1 MIGFSVLF
9 MHSHAVG
16 LCLFIFSHLSFFAL
30 FRTAIFCIVISLVLV
45 GLIDELYE
53 MKWWAWT
60 LLAVSGALV
69 IITLTL
75 ISRQPTVKITSAF
88 TVPLIPWLPAISIL
102 INTYLMMMLDVM
114 TWVRFGVWIAIGLS
128 IYFAYGIRKSL
139 VRADIEYKKS
149 IDEKRHEG
157 KMFTCSREILVPTGQ

>member
-1 MIGFSVLF
+1 MAFHYKLQSFVVVVVLFFVFAALFCILFSVL
-9 MHSHAVG
+9 V
-16 LCLFIFSHLSFFAL
+16 
-30 FRTAIFCIVISLVLV
+30 V

-53 MKWWAWT
+53 LKWWAWT
-60 LLAVSGALV
+60 LLAMAGALV

-88 TVPLIPWLPAISIL
+88 SVPLIPWLPGISIL

-114 TWVRFGVWIAIGLS
+114 TWVRFGVWITIGLS

-139 VRADIEYKKS
+139 VRADIEYRKA

-157 KMFTCSREILVPTGQ
+157 KMFNSSREILVPTGQ